1 MNKEFLNR
9 VIKQV
14 TSETRMDFT
23 RGRVYTFFL
32 PFFLFHPILFLLPHP
47 LFSEHCKN
55 VYGVNNEEIDYVW
68 KEYKDKMNNKEL
80 V

>member
-1 MNKEFLNR
+1 MNKEFLNKVADR
-9 VIKQV
+9 LVK
-14 TSETRMDFT
+14 ETRIDYNG
-23 RGRVYTFFL
+23 GRVYTFFL

-47 LFSEHCKN
+47 LFSEHCEN
-55 VYGVNNEEIDYVW
+55 VYGLDNEEIDYVW